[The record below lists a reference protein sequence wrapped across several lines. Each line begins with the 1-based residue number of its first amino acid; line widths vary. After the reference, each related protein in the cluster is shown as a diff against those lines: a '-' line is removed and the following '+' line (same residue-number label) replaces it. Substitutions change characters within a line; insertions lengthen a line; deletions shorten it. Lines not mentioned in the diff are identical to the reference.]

1 MIGYSLLL
9 MAICAGFSFGYV
21 HKMIYIPTDVN
32 LTFTLLQENIFIYK
46 LSVLSWVFIFILD
59 LLVSFGIYKIYK
71 DTNIKFAKITT
82 LLRVLYSIIL
92 GIAIFQ
98 LILPIVNNFIN
109 KKSIV
114 YFESFTSIWTFGL
127 IIFGFHL
134 LTLGQLGFKS
144 DFTNNIWS
152 FLLALAGLS
161 YILISTLKYFFPDL
175 NEMTS
180 SIEKILMAPMTIG
193 ELGFGIWIMIKS
205 HRLHED
211 FS

>member
-1 MIGYSLLL
+1 MRYCRKISLYINYRYFL
-9 MAICAGFSFGYV
+9 GFLFLFWTYL
-21 HKMIYIPTDVN
+21 YP
-32 LTFTLLQENIFIYK
+32 L
-46 LSVLSWVFIFILD
+46 VFIK
-59 LLVSFGIYKIYK
+59 SYK

-82 LLRVLYSIIL
+82 LLRVLYTIIL

-109 KKSIV
+109 KQSIV

-175 NEMTS
+175 
-180 SIEKILMAPMTIG
+180 
-193 ELGFGIWIMIKS
+193 
-205 HRLHED
+205 
-211 FS
+211 

>member
-46 LSVLSWVFIFILD
+46 LSVLSWVFIFNLD

-82 LLRVLYSIIL
+82 LLRVLYTIIL

-109 KKSIV
+109 KKNRLFRILYKYMDFRTY
-114 YFESFTSIWTFGL
+114 YFWISFI
-127 IIFGFHL
+127 
-134 LTLGQLGFKS
+134 
-144 DFTNNIWS
+144 
-152 FLLALAGLS
+152 
-161 YILISTLKYFFPDL
+161 DL
-175 NEMTS
+175 RP
-180 SIEKILMAPMTIG
+180 IRI
-193 ELGFGIWIMIKS
+193 
-205 HRLHED
+205 
-211 FS
+211 